1 MFTKQNF
8 HTSDASVIP
17 TALPTY
23 FAPNFGQLKSNR
35 APTLPDFSTGSIN
48 CTTQQAP
55 QSSSTTIWTQP
66 LQMYKIHRSS
76 FMTLIHYTHQ
86 LVVMVVCQSSAC
98 PATRWDGSLRW
109 SHETGFWPVPTF
121 T

>member
-55 QSSSTTIWTQP
+55 QSSSTTI
-66 LQMYKIHRSS
+66 
-76 FMTLIHYTHQ
+76 
-86 LVVMVVCQSSAC
+86 
-98 PATRWDGSLRW
+98 
-109 SHETGFWPVPTF
+109 
-121 T
+121 